1 MLAVRIKIRTGLL
14 LDGITRQQSSQ
25 KKTWNQAGE
34 EKFRLK
40 KGESFLLRF

>member
-25 KKTWNQAGE
+25 KKPWNQAGE
-34 EKFRLK
+34 EMFRLK

>member
-14 LDGITRQQSSQ
+14 LDGITRQRSSQ
-25 KKTWNQAGE
+25 KKPWNQAGE